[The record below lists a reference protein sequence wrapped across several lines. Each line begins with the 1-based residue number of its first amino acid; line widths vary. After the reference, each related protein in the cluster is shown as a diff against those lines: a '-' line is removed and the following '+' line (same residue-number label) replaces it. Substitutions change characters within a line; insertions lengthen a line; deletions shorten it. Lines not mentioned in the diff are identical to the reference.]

1 MALELN
7 SAEVRARLTTLL
19 CVFAC
24 AVAAALALLL
34 LLKHSR
40 PASQGID
47 AGFFALGLAAAVAV
61 AVFARM
67 LAAGQSEPGALA
79 APAVYRGLALA
90 TDTVSAVFF
99 LGVTGA
105 VFTWGHD
112 GLAFA
117 LGLGAGF
124 LLLQLLVA
132 PVLPQMGTGSVPEFF
147 ALRYGRVP
155 RLLAALVVVVSM
167 VILLVAQLMA
177 AGLVGARLL
186 GLEFAGAVAV
196 AGGALIVCFV
206 LRGMAGTAWVRAIL
220 FPLML
225 LAFLAPAVQLSAEW
239 YGLPVPQFA
248 YANTLWQ
255 IQGLE
260 ETLLEQDLADPA
272 VMKPML
278 TPFLSLNPLNFLGLV
293 LGLAVGTASLP
304 NVLSRHLMVEPVRA
318 ARWSAVWGLFFAA
331 LLLTAAPA
339 LAAYA
344 KRAVLTLI
352 ADRTDL
358 ASLPAWIFTYGKL
371 GLVEVCGRAATDAA
385 AVAAACA
392 EVPDASGVLRLQD
405 LTLQPDMIALA
416 APEIAGLGHA
426 MFGLLAAAAL
436 AAALVTSDGP
446 LFAIAAA
453 FGWDARAA
461 RGAASGAVARL
472 APYAIAAAAV
482 VGAGFAAAT
491 RPAAIL
497 TVATW
502 AFTLAACGLF
512 PALIAGL
519 WWRRASASAAA
530 VAIFAGVAV
539 CLFYL
544 VGTRYFAVGFF
555 ETWQSLSSAGPTAR
569 ETFAELKQA
578 WASSEPGAAKDAAWA
593 VLDAHAQGIA
603 NWWGVKNLAT
613 ALLAL
618 PVGIV
623 AMVTVSL
630 VVPRRLAAETAS

>member
-1 MALELN
+1 MALELK

-24 AVAAALALLL
+24 AVGAAVVLLL
-34 LLKHSR
+34 LLQRTS
-40 PASQGID
+40 PASQWID
-47 AGFFALGLAAAVAV
+47 AGYFALGLAAAAAV
-61 AVFARM
+61 AMFARL
-67 LAAGQSEPGALA
+67 LASGRPEPRALG

-90 TDTVSAVFF
+90 TDTVSAAFF

-117 LGLGAGF
+117 LGLGAGI

-132 PVLPQMGTGSVPEFF
+132 PVLPRMGAGSVPELF
-147 ALRYGRVP
+147 ALRYGRAP

-167 VILLVAQLMA
+167 AILLVAQLLA

-186 GLEFAGAVAV
+186 GLEFAYAVAV
-196 AGGALIVCFV
+196 AGAALIACFV

-220 FPLML
+220 FVPML
-225 LAFLAPAVQLSAEW
+225 LAFLAPAVQLSGEW
-239 YGLPVPQFA
+239 YGLPVPQIA
-248 YANTLWQ
+248 YANALWQ

-272 VMKPML
+272 VLKPML

-304 NVLSRHLMVEPVRA
+304 NVLSRHLMVQPVRA

-344 KRAVLTLI
+344 KLAVLKLV
-352 ADRTDL
+352 ADHTDL
-358 ASLPAWIFTYGKL
+358 AALPAWIFTYGKL
-371 GLVEVCGRAATDAA
+371 GLVEICGRAATDAA
-385 AVAAACA
+385 AVTAACA

-416 APEIAGLGHA
+416 APEITGLGHA

-446 LFAIAAA
+446 LLAIAAA

-461 RGAASGAVARL
+461 RGGAAARF
-472 APYAIAAAAV
+472 APYAIAVAAV

-491 RPAAIL
+491 RPAGIV

-512 PALIAGL
+512 PALVAGL
-519 WWRRASASAAA
+519 WWRRASAPAA
-530 VAIFAGVAV
+530 VVAMGAGLGV

-544 VGTRYFAVGFF
+544 VGTRYFAVSFF

-578 WASSEPGAAKDAAWA
+578 WAAAEPGAAKDAAWA

-603 NWWGVKNLAT
+603 NWWGIKNLAT

-623 AMVTVSL
+623 AMVAVSL